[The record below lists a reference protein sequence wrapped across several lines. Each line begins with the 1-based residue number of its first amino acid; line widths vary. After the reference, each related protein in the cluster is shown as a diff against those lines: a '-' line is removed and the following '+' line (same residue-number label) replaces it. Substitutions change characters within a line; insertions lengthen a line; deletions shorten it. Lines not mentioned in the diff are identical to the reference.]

1 MIYIVTGGA
10 GFIGSNV
17 VKELNDRGERNIL
30 VVDDFGADERWR
42 NLADCFVTIVNPKD
56 VWLALRELVGPVTL
70 IHLGARTSTIDKNV
84 EALIETN
91 IRLTTNLFDYCVY
104 RNWKFIWASSASV
117 YGKDADGRLE
127 SDASYPLSP
136 YAWSKA
142 EAETLILNRSYK
154 PVVWF
159 ALRLFNVY
167 GPREAHKGAQRSF
180 VTKCFDAI
188 RAKEA
193 IEIFGVSGFAR
204 DWVYVRDVAKL
215 IVDLSNK
222 DSGSGIYNVGTGE
235 SLSFYGVAGICY
247 HCAGLDLN
255 VDAIPVP
262 KELRKGYQAYTRANI
277 NKLKRFMPDF
287 KFMSLKEG
295 VADYWRQDQ

>member
-1 MIYIVTGGA
+1 MIYVVTGGA

-30 VVDDFGADERWR
+30 VVDDFGSDERWR

-56 VWLALRELVGPVTL
+56 VWLALREIVGPVTL
-70 IHLGARTSTIDKNV
+70 IHLGARTSTTDKNV

-117 YGKDADGRLE
+117 YGKDADRKSE
-127 SDASYPLSP
+127 VDAVYPLSP

-142 EAETLILNRSYK
+142 EAETSILNRSYK
-154 PVVWF
+154 PPVWF

-188 RAKEA
+188 RAGEA
-193 IEIFGVSGFAR
+193 VEIFGNNSIAR
-204 DWVYVRDVAKL
+204 DWIYIKDIAKL
-215 IVDLSNK
+215 IVDLANK
-222 DSGSGIYNVGTGE
+222 DFGSGIYNVGTGRA
-235 SLSFYGVAGICY
+235 LNFYEVYRICT
-247 HCAGLDLN
+247 GPTRSID
-255 VDAIPVP
+255 VVIIPFP
-262 KELRKGYQAYTRANI
+262 KELRKGYQTYTRANI
-277 NKLKRFMPDF
+277 DKLKRIMPDF
-287 KFMSLKEG
+287 KFMSLEEG
-295 VADYWRQDQ
+295 IADYWRQDQ